1 MCKEILF
8 ACLEWQQKFLNL
20 EADVK
25 ALALMAEGKADDIF
39 ESDNVFIN
47 TIARN
52 IKKTGVEDEFLK
64 SESQQSPRY
73 YTRREVANILHVTL
87 PTLFRYTKLGWI
99 KRYKIMNRVLY
110 KANEIEAAIEKDEIF
125 KYKRSDK
132 E

>member
-1 MCKEILF
+1 MECSTNMCKEILF

-52 IKKTGVEDEFLK
+52 IKK
-64 SESQQSPRY
+64 
-73 YTRREVANILHVTL
+73 
-87 PTLFRYTKLGWI
+87 
-99 KRYKIMNRVLY
+99 NRGG
-110 KANEIEAAIEKDEIF
+110 
-125 KYKRSDK
+125 R
-132 E
+132 